1 MTLILNNNKER
12 CFTHKENKR
21 IKMSLNEVKEGNAIH
36 RNLTVK
42 YKSVSTTVAL
52 GTSLE
57 SCLSRPERQS
67 TDYVCVPAELE
78 NSL

>member
-57 SCLSRPERQS
+57 SCLSRREAVCRLCVCLQS
-67 TDYVCVPAELE
+67 
-78 NSL
+78 